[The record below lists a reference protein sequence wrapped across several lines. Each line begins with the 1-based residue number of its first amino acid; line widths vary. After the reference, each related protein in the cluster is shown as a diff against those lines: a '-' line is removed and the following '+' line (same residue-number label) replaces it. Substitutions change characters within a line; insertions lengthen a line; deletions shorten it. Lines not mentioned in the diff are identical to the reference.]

1 MSDKIKKH
9 TLYLGLNDQTT
20 KTQKIGTIEA
30 YKIAQ
35 NILTE
40 FCDGGTIFEAQGF
53 YKHLDGKITLE
64 KTLRIELL
72 FTDDQ
77 TVKKICDILKTVFN
91 QESIAIQTEV
101 INSELY

>member
-1 MSDKIKKH
+1 MTDQIKKH
-9 TLYLGLNDQTT
+9 TLYLGLNDKDT
-20 KTQKIGTIEA
+20 KTQKIGTIES
-30 YKIAQ
+30 YKITQ

-53 YKHLDGKITLE
+53 YKHQNGTITLE

-72 FTDDQ
+72 FIDDQ

-91 QESIAIQTEV
+91 QESIAIQSEV
-101 INSELY
+101 ITSELY